1 MKKILFVNACVNRD
15 ISRTDRLARAVL
27 DHISADDDLV
37 QELVL
42 EELDL
47 QPLDSER
54 LNRRSAAI
62 ERGDFSDALFDQAKQ
77 LKEADVVLIAAP
89 YWDFSFPANLKI
101 YFELLCAQGV
111 TFTYGEDGT
120 PTALCR
126 GTNLYY
132 VTTAGGY
139 LGEYNYGFDQAK
151 ALFDLYFCFEESVC
165 VAAEGLDIVTND
177 AAAIMDEALE
187 AVRLL

>member
-1 MKKILFVNACVNRD
+1 M
-15 ISRTDRLARAVL
+15 ARALEKQSWTSIAERAV
-27 DHISADDDLV
+27 IWACNGFTKKDLWAT
-37 QELVL
+37 
-42 EELDL
+42 D
-47 QPLDSER
+47 
-54 LNRRSAAI
+54 I
-62 ERGDFSDALFDQAKQ
+62 ALFGQDITTTREYR
-77 LKEADVVLIAAP
+77 EADVVLIAAP
-89 YWDFSFPANLKI
+89 YWDFSFPAQLKI

-126 GTNLYY
+126 GTKLYY
-132 VTTAGGY
+132 VTTVGGY
-139 LGEYNYGFDQAK
+139 LGKYNYGFDQAK
-151 ALFDLYFCFEESVC
+151 ALFELYFGFEESVC

>member
-37 QELVL
+37 SELVL
-42 EELDL
+42 EELGL

-77 LKEADVVLIAAP
+77 LKEADWCSSRRRTGTSRFPPSSRSTSSCSAP
-89 YWDFSFPANLKI
+89 RA
-101 YFELLCAQGV
+101 
-111 TFTYGEDGT
+111 
-120 PTALCR
+120 
-126 GTNLYY
+126 
-132 VTTAGGY
+132 
-139 LGEYNYGFDQAK
+139 
-151 ALFDLYFCFEESVC
+151 
-165 VAAEGLDIVTND
+165 
-177 AAAIMDEALE
+177 
-187 AVRLL
+187 